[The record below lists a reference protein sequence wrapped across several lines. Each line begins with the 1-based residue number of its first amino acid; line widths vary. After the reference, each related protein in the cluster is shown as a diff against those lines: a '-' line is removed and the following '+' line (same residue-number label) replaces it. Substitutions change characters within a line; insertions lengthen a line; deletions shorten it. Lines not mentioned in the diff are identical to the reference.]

1 MAIEIEVL
9 IVELGILLKSGNLPI
24 EIIICYQ

>member
-9 IVELGILLKSGNLPI
+9 IDWTPNYP
-24 EIIICYQ
+24 